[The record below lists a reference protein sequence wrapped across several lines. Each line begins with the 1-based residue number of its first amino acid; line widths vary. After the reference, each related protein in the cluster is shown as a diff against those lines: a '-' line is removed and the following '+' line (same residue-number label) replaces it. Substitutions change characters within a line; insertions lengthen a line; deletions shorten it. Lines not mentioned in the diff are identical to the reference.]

1 MLGRSSGPIYAV
13 CAPTDMRRQHDGLT
27 AIVRRALGH
36 ELTDGAMYLFANR
49 RRTIAKVLYFD
60 GSGVCLFCKKL
71 SRGRFAAPW
80 NDPGEAC
87 ISLTSAELQ
96 LYLDGSH
103 LVGRVALSPPRL
115 TQRDLV
121 IAQQVEYQEIRGP
134 SQHSRSTAR

>member
-1 MLGRSSGPIYAV
+1 MLGRSHGPIYAV

-36 ELTDGAMYLFANR
+36 ELTDGAMYLFTNR

-60 GSGVCLFCKKL
+60 GTGVCLFCKKL

-80 NDPGEAC
+80 NSPNET
-87 ISLTSAELQ
+87 SVPLTDAELQ

-115 TQRDLV
+115 TQQDLV
-121 IAQQVEYQEIRGP
+121 IARSVEYQERRGASP
-134 SQHSRSTAR
+134 QHSR